1 MISLG
6 LSRKP
11 LDLIHHMKPTLKEHG
26 FTLLELAMVLFI
38 ITLILGAVLTPLST
52 RMEAEERKK
61 TTEQL
66 KEIKD
71 NLIGYALVNGYLPC
85 PDCPDGAVGN
95 CGAIEAGNPNNIDDG
110 QEDGVDNVGDPA
122 DRPNY
127 SSCATEE
134 GNLPWATLG
143 VDQFDAWTNRFVYRV
158 TESFADDQ
166 DGTGCGTPSA
176 GISFEMCS
184 TGNIDID
191 DDAGNSV
198 ASDVP
203 AIVISYGK
211 NADDPTNPSSASEIE
226 NQGGTAG
233 LFIQK
238 DYTTGSGTDEFDDLL
253 IWIPTSTLIY
263 RMVQAERLP

>member
-1 MISLG
+1 MI
-6 LSRKP
+6 KKK
-11 LDLIHHMKPTLKEHG
+11 DKG

-71 NLIGYALVNGYLPC
+71 NLIGYALVNGHLPC
-85 PDCPDGAVGN
+85 PDCPSAGASAGCGVMNAADSSYINDGR
-95 CGAIEAGNPNNIDDG
+95 
-110 QEDGVDNVGDPA
+110 EDGLYNSANNATVDRSVNEFE
-122 DRPNY
+122 N
-127 SSCATEE
+127 CAILE
-134 GNLPWATLG
+134 GNLPWSTLG
-143 VDQFDAWTNRFVYRV
+143 VDQFDAWENQFIYRV
-158 TESFADDQ
+158 TGSFADDQ
-166 DGTGCGTPSA
+166 DGTTCGTPA
-176 GISFEMCS
+176 VGISFEMCS

-191 DDAGNSV
+191 DSAGNSV

-211 NADDPTNPSSASEIE
+211 NEDQRGSSETK
-226 NQGGTAG
+226 NQDNDNI
-233 LFIQK
+233 FIQK
-238 DYTTGSGTDEFDDLL
+238 DYTTGGGADDFDDLL
-253 IWIPTSTLIY
+253 IWIPASALIY